1 MRPRSE
7 IKWSEGDVVTWRGIY
22 RERVW
27 HAQPVIIVKDSPQEV
42 AVALLPGTQ
51 CVAPEGYLQGKQSD
65 KRRWNFKEKFWEME
79 TYLWRENRLLLLIEP
94 NKFYS
99 TILFWNHSSND
110 FSCYYI
116 NFQLPFKRLPN
127 AIDTL
132 DLDLDLIVHPDFT
145 LEWKDENDYQTAI
158 EKEIILPEWIAEIE
172 MAKAEISANIEKRA
186 YPFDGSWLNW
196 TPEPT
201 WLPPKL
207 PENWDK
213 V

>member
-1 MRPRSE
+1 MQRSSSTTW
-7 IKWSEGDVVTWRGIY
+7 IAGDIVTWRGIY
-22 RERVW
+22 RGRVW
-27 HAQPVIIVKDSPQEV
+27 HAQPVIIVKDSPQEI
-42 AVALLPGTQ
+42 AVALLPGTH
-51 CVAPEGYLQGKQSD
+51 CVAPEGYLQGKQTD

-99 TILFWNHSSND
+99 TILFWNHAGNN

-116 NFQLPFKRLPN
+116 NFQLPYRRLPN

-132 DLDLDLIVHPDFT
+132 DLDLDLIIHPDFR
-145 LEWKDENDYQTAI
+145 LEWKDETDYQTAI
-158 EKEIILPEWIAEIE
+158 EEGIIIPEWVAEIDV
-172 MAKAEISANIEKRA
+172 AKAEILANIERRV

-196 TPEPT
+196 MPDPT
-201 WLPPKL
+201 WSPPKL

-213 V
+213 M